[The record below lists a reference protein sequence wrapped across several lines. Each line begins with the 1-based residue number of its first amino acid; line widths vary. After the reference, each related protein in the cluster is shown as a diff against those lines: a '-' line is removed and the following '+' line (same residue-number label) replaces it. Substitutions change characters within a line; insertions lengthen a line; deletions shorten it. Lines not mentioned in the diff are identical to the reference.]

1 MHFWQ
6 ESSCRLHL
14 RTTAAEHR
22 AAEAGAGA
30 RLLLLL
36 PRAPLAAL
44 PPLPLSLP
52 PLLSE
57 RLRLWLGA
65 EPWLPSSAGRPLG
78 RAEEE
83 LAPFRVSVAPASPFS
98 PPAAGV
104 PRPLVPVVAALVL
117 LLALVP
123 LCGVLLPPAL
133 ASACRKPQL
142 CPRGQKPSFEKTTH
156 GCAELQP
163 PVPPLLPVEPKLL
176 AVALLA
182 RAAAAA
188 AADPCLV
195 EAREPWPGSEEQ
207 RPPLAGAG
215 GRLADG
221 PWLLPA
227 PPVLLLQA
235 AAAAALVSC

>member
-36 PRAPLAAL
+36 SRAPLAAL
-44 PPLPLSLP
+44 PPLPLPLP

-142 CPRGQKPSFEKTTH
+142 CPRGQKPSFEKTTQ
-156 GCAELQP
+156 GCAALLP
-163 PVPPLLPVEPKLL
+163 PVPPLLPAGPKLF

-182 RAAAAA
+182 LAWAGGAGGGPAGRNVRGATGRRAVASPRAACAAAAG
-188 AADPCLV
+188 
-195 EAREPWPGSEEQ
+195 RGRRRPGFVLS
-207 RPPLAGAG
+207 AH
-215 GRLADG
+215 
-221 PWLLPA
+221 PA
-227 PPVLLLQA
+227 PRSSFP
-235 AAAAALVSC
+235 